1 MVLEGWNH
9 EFGPKSFHF
18 RLQMMENPNQEFGK
32 IVSVGVIL
40 FDHGLDFLS
49 VLGHGLQLN
58 ISFWTFESCEMKWK
72 LVCFSSWSGLVKVL
86 LWGTWSDPKLGC
98 WLFKRGVLSQ
108 QGCPVQ
114 GFKQAEGASSGG
126 GYQNI
131 EIPTCRQGPGHW
143 GSKHT
148 QTKRLLLSQDTVH
161 KTETKAQANMH
172 LIAAADSKNVRCLS
186 HFRLRKWL
194 PK

>member
-1 MVLEGWNH
+1 MRALA
-9 EFGPKSFHF
+9 FSS
-18 RLQMMENPNQEFGK
+18 Q
-32 IVSVGVIL
+32 
-40 FDHGLDFLS
+40 FL
-49 VLGHGLQLN
+49 VMICNYN
-58 ISFWTFESCEMKWK
+58 ISFWSFESCEMKWK
-72 LVCFSSWSGLVKVL
+72 LVCFSSWSGIVKVL

-131 EIPTCRQGPGHW
+131 EIPTCRQGHGHW

-161 KTETKAQANMH
+161 KTETKAQANM
-172 LIAAADSKNVRCLS
+172 CL
-186 HFRLRKWL
+186 LC
-194 PK
+194 